1 MDISVS
7 LVDGDAAIAALP
19 DLDGKHDVLAHIV
32 DAITN
37 PFREG

>member
-32 DAITN
+32 DVSEV
-37 PFREG
+37 PES